1 MNCQESR
8 EQIAGLLQGDLPDKE
23 AGCLRE
29 HLHSCPT
36 CWQEWQELNETWAR
50 LGLLPDEQPSQNLR
64 RDFYRRLEASR
75 RELAATERQPLRE
88 RLPGL
93 LSRLRSLA
101 GVLLPAS
108 PAMRLAAAVLVVA
121 VGFGAGFFMGHG
133 QENGSGK
140 IERLSREVDSLQ
152 QQMTLSL
159 LSQPSASARL
169 QGIALTSRVQEPEP
183 CADRGI
189 AGYFGQRSQRQRAP
203 IGGGRPLSFLRPRA
217 GALRVNRLPGP
228 ADIAA
233 GADRADRPAGLAE
246 GKAGRDRLETAAG
259 RQEDPARGPAEGAAG
274 HRQDHLTRMG
284 ELAHFQFP
292 AVTFP
297 RQPGITSLNAIKARR

>member
-93 LSRLRSLA
+93 LSRLRTMA
-101 GVLLPAS
+101 EVLRPAS
-108 PAMRLAAAVLVVA
+108 PAMRLATAVLVVA

-183 CADRGI
+183 SLIAALLDTLDSDPSVNVRLSAVDALYLFSGHEQVRSALSASLARQTSPLVQIALIDLLVSLKEKQAATALKQLLADRKI
-189 AGYFGQRSQRQRAP
+189 LPEVQQRAQLG
-203 IGGGRPLSFLRPRA
+203 IGK
-217 GALRVNRLPGP
+217 
-228 ADIAA
+228 I
-233 GADRADRPAGLAE
+233 
-246 GKAGRDRLETAAG
+246 
-259 RQEDPARGPAEGAAG
+259 
-274 HRQDHLTRMG
+274 
-284 ELAHFQFP
+284 
-292 AVTFP
+292 
-297 RQPGITSLNAIKARR
+297 I